1 MSQPLTLA
9 NLRQS
14 FVNFLDEDNY
24 FTQLVKLIEDKTKVN
39 REYIAYGKQKEQH
52 FISLIFWSFWFQ
64 NVYIKRIKNL
74 TITFSPYNLSTW
86 SF

>member
-14 FVNFLDEDNY
+14 FVNSLDEDNY

-39 REYIAYGKQKEQH
+39 REYVAYGKHKQELSPNPISTT
-52 FISLIFWSFWFQ
+52 FI
-64 NVYIKRIKNL
+64 
-74 TITFSPYNLSTW
+74 
-86 SF
+86 